1 MKRANEQVRTKAYQ
15 GYQQRATFLIEGH
28 QETFTVYAKSP
39 YRLIIAIRRRR
50 RRRRRKSDR
59 RCYIFTLRSY
69 PRRELFPPR
78 IDDTRLSSSLT
89 VRTAFLKGAPPRL
102 QIFQQIYSTNEI
114 SSRRILFP
122 FFIFSIRST
131 TRKGAVLVAISF
143 RHENENAREK
153 NNCRPRLFLFLNSLR
168 VLSSFFSLFS
178 LIRSNPTEHL
188 SPRNETSRGI
198 TVFAVVL
205 AIPAPHF
212 PPIDK
217 LNYPPSSVT
226 CTYVYK

>member
-39 YRLIIAIRRRR
+39 YRLIIAIR

-153 NNCRPRLFLFLNSLR
+153 NNCRPSLFLFLNSLR
-168 VLSSFFSLFS
+168 VLSSFFSL
-178 LIRSNPTEHL
+178 LI
-188 SPRNETSRGI
+188 
-198 TVFAVVL
+198 FANSKQSHG
-205 AIPAPHF
+205 AFISA
-212 PPIDK
+212 
-217 LNYPPSSVT
+217 
-226 CTYVYK
+226 